1 MCMLIVSLTSSCD
14 AVDENRWKEGLST
27 CWLGC
32 SSPEVLCGEEAW
44 SLAFKWS
51 SWSPVSLISRHQR
64 CLALGWRGK
73 RAPLRSSY
81 YSVMFMQKVL
91 LNFIIFI
98 FLFCE
103 TSCKVFLQRHEQFGV
118 DFGTPTSS
126 STFRYSP
133 TRTSI
138 KHIRR
143 VGRLRSVQ
151 AAARRFIYST
161 SFVIR
166 RADLTSVDSK

>member
-1 MCMLIVSLTSSCD
+1 M
-14 AVDENRWKEGLST
+14 
-27 CWLGC
+27 
-32 SSPEVLCGEEAW
+32 
-44 SLAFKWS
+44 AFKCKELKPS
-51 SWSPVSLISRHQR
+51 FINLP
-64 CLALGWRGK
+64 
-73 RAPLRSSY
+73 PLVVPCFGLEREESTVAQQLL

-91 LNFIIFI
+91 INFIIFI
-98 FLFCE
+98 FLCCE